1 MSGVEWISG
10 FDNSISVVYLILDH
24 SWHCF
29 KSRVSLLLSFII
41 NRDILCLCSFFH
53 PEDPRAHSKAGS
65 RHSPPVLHVG
75 WFVMGFVHREP
86 VWAFC
91 PCGFLLTALLVTG
104 GFPKSNGKKHRH
116 PIQFPLS
123 HNTSQ
128 RMVEKGGM
136 PQGKKLM
143 KAWFLW
149 RAICADALANKF
161 KSYLGRRAIPSPEMS
176 GWCKNRLS
184 RGLIS

>member
-143 KAWFLW
+143 KA
-149 RAICADALANKF
+149 
-161 KSYLGRRAIPSPEMS
+161 
-176 GWCKNRLS
+176 
-184 RGLIS
+184 